1 MDYFK
6 PEEFKCKCSKC
17 DGGKMD
23 ADFVDKLNKARYLA
37 QTAFVI
43 TSAYRCEAHNKA
55 VGGKPDSAHLRGKA
69 VDIKFASSAQS
80 FKIAQALFAAGFNRI
95 GYNQKHSFF
104 HVDNDGSLPQN
115 VFFNY

>member
-6 PEEFKCKCSKC
+6 PEEFKCKCGKC

-23 ADFVDKLNKARYLA
+23 SDFVFTLNKARHLA

-43 TSAYRCEAHNKA
+43 TSAYRCDAHNKA

-104 HVDNDGSLPQN
+104 HVDNDSSLPQN